1 MKKILFSGVAVD
13 VDEKRVREQLER
25 VGPVVEV
32 NIIRDGDP
40 NRPVVLV
47 TMDID
52 DDLAFRITSRVSH
65 YWHDGNL
72 ITARVLPH

>member
-1 MKKILFSGVAVD
+1 LFSGVAVD
-13 VDEKRVREQLER
+13 VDEKRVREQLEPI
-25 VGPVVEV
+25 GPVVEV
-32 NIIRDGDP
+32 SIIRDGDP

-52 DDLAFRITSRVSH
+52 DDLVFRITSRVSH

>member
-13 VDEKRVREQLER
+13 VDEKRVREQLEPL
-25 VGPVVEV
+25 GPVVEV

-52 DDLAFRITSRVSH
+52 DELTFRITSRVSH